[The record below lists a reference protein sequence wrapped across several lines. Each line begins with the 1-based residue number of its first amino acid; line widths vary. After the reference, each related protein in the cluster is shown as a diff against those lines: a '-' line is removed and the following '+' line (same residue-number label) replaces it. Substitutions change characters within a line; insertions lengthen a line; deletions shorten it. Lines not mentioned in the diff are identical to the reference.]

1 MLICYN
7 KNVVSCLANEVF
19 HNYEIRKGQFMST
32 RGLSYVWFGKA
43 KEMLRC
49 KRINPQMVG
58 YNLLLYGIC
67 ECAEDE
73 QMTEE
78 ELYDELK
85 NNYMVPI
92 LDFESKRNPVEQHM
106 VEALRSAGIEENPW
120 EFINNYISEVNSLKK
135 AM

>member
-1 MLICYN
+1 
-7 KNVVSCLANEVF
+7 
-19 HNYEIRKGQFMST
+19 MST

>member
-1 MLICYN
+1 
-7 KNVVSCLANEVF
+7 
-19 HNYEIRKGQFMST
+19 MST
-32 RGLSYVWFGKA
+32 KGLNYKWYSKA

-49 KRINPQMVG
+49 KKICPQMVG

-78 ELYDELK
+78 ELYDEMQ

-92 LDFESKRNPVEQHM
+92 PELKSAFHPVRQHM
-106 VEALRSAGIEENPW
+106 DDALNSVGIVKDPW
-120 EFINNYISEVNSLKK
+120 KFIQDYINEVNNYGN
-135 AM
+135 M